1 MGVMTSGAK
10 TLQNF
15 VLGAHIFK
23 AFNTVLA
30 QHMST
35 GSPNG

>member
-1 MGVMTSGAK
+1 MGFMTSGAK

-15 VLGAHIFK
+15 VLRAHVIK
-23 AFNTVLA
+23 AFNTVFA